1 MCPTADRQK
10 LPIIKFAEH
19 AKEMSQALNMMKRT
33 IIGVIATALLCFRV
47 NSSMADVEIDAD
59 YPGGNI
65 LVERIDGDVIDLR
78 QDPRDTKRW
87 WFYWNFRVRGAEG
100 RTLKFRFTNRN
111 VIGTRGPA
119 VSLDEGRTW
128 SWLGMK
134 AVKDASFSYTFAPDA
149 KSVRF
154 AFSLPYQ
161 ETDLKRFLTQHE
173 GNQHLA
179 VRELCKTRKGRFV
192 ERIHIGKLEGHPT
205 CRVLITCRHHACES
219 TASYVV
225 EGMMAA
231 LLADTEDGKWF
242 RENAEVLVVPFMD
255 KDGVE
260 DGDQGKY
267 REPRDHWLDYS
278 GKSLY
283 PSVGTLRKL
292 VPKWSNGSLKVAF
305 ELHSPYIRN
314 QAIYLVGSAHTKIW
328 DEQRTFSK
336 LLESGP
342 ELALP
347 FNSSDNMPFGRG
359 WNVPQNY
366 EKGKPFFQWA
376 DELAGIRLSSALEI
390 PYANV
395 GKETLTPDA
404 ARAFGAN
411 LIHALRTYLEQ

>member
-1 MCPTADRQK
+1 
-10 LPIIKFAEH
+10 
-19 AKEMSQALNMMKRT
+19 MSQAQNMMKRT
-33 IIGVIATALLCFRV
+33 VIGVIATALLCCSV

-65 LVERIDGDVIDLR
+65 LVGRIDGDVIDLR

-100 RTLKFRFTNRN
+100 HTLRFRFTNRN

-128 SWLGMK
+128 SWLGTK
-134 AVKDASFSYTFAPDA
+134 AVEGASFSYAFAPDA

-161 ETDLKRFLTQHE
+161 EADLKRFLTQHK

-179 VRELCKTRKGRFV
+179 LRELCKTRKGRFV
-192 ERIHIGKLEGHPT
+192 ERIHIGKLDGHPT
-205 CRVLITCRHHACES
+205 CRVLMTCRHHACES

-231 LLADTEDGKWF
+231 LMAETEDGKWF

-260 DGDQGKY
+260 DGDQGKG
-267 REPRDHWLDYS
+267 REPRDHCRDYS

-292 VPKWSNGSLKVAF
+292 VPKWSEGRLKVAF
-305 ELHSPYIRN
+305 DLHSPSIRD
-314 QAIYLVGSAHTKIW
+314 QTIYLVGSAHKKIW
-328 DEQRTFSK
+328 DEQRTFSN
-336 LLESGP
+336 LLESEP
-342 ELALP
+342 KLALP
-347 FNSSDNMPFGRG
+347 FNSSNNMAFGKG
-359 WNVPQNY
+359 WNVPRAY
-366 EKGKPFFQWA
+366 SEGKTFFQWA
-376 DELAGIRLSSALEI
+376 DELKGIRLSSAFEI
-390 PYANV
+390 PYANI